1 MTVAVI
7 FIIFCCLVRWEPYVS
22 RYMISYLAL
31 LCPMIAFE
39 TEDFSENFIY
49 PVAEHF
55 YFLQFCLCVVLNY
68 LDCLFIILK

>member
-1 MTVAVI
+1 
-7 FIIFCCLVRWEPYVS
+7 
-22 RYMISYLAL
+22 
-31 LCPMIAFE
+31 MIAFE